1 MAVCKMLTGGT
12 TGGGGATG
20 CEVVT
25 GNWPKNNSTMT
36 VSVSHKPS
44 QIALTL
50 QSNGAYMYI
59 YNEADSKLEC
69 YYNGTRT
76 SASDV
81 TLTDVTISDT
91 TILWTGNLS
100 GYASTVYVVSFYNA

>member
-1 MAVCKMLTGGT
+1 MALYRCGSGSS
-12 TGGGGATG
+12 GGGGNTN

-36 VSVSHKPS
+36 VSVSHQPS

-59 YNEADSKLEC
+59 YNEANSKLEC

-76 SASDV
+76 PASDISLTNV
-81 TLTDVTISDT
+81 TVSDT
-91 TILWTGNLS
+91 TIQWTGNLS
-100 GYASTVYVVSFYNA
+100 GYASTVYVVSFYMA